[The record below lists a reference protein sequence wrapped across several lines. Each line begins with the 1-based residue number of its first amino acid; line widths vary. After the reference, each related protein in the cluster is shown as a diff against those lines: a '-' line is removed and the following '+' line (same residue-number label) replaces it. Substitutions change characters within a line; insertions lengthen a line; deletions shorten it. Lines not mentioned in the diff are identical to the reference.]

1 VATRTGLG
9 VTPSPERAV
18 IFQFALAVL
27 VLRLLSDLRQDLVQ
41 LFSMDLEDVCHA
53 ADRGGVCPAASSR
66 SSTLLIRILIAVSS
80 ADEPCQYAY
89 QSRRLDSM

>member
-53 ADRGGVCPAASSR
+53 ADRGGVCPR
-66 SSTLLIRILIAVSS
+66 CLVQVIDLVDQDIDRGEFRRRTLSV
-80 ADEPCQYAY
+80 
-89 QSRRLDSM
+89 RLPKPQAG